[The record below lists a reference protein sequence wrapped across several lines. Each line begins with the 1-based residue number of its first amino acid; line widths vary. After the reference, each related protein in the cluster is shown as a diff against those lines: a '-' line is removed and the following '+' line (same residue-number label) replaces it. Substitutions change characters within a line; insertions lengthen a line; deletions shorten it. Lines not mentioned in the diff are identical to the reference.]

1 MQWLAALSV
10 RRPVF
15 ATVII
20 LSLTVIGAFAF
31 TRLGVD
37 RFPKVD
43 FPTVIVTTRLPGAA
57 PEEVE
62 TEITDK
68 IEEGVNTISGIDELR
83 SNSSEGVSQVII
95 AFLLEKDADIA
106 AQEVRDRVNRVLPLL
121 PKTIQQPTV
130 EKFDPD
136 SAPVLT
142 LAVSANKPVRDI
154 TEYADKTL
162 RRQLESVSGV
172 GQVVVLGGRARQVN
186 ITLDADRLRAYS
198 LTVNDVSRAL
208 QNQNAEIPGGRV
220 EQGATAMTLRT
231 RGRVRSVAEFGD
243 IVVRQTEAHPVLLR
257 DVASIEDGMAEA
269 LTQANVNGEP
279 AVLLTVRRQ
288 SGTNTVQVVDAV
300 KERLAEVAPLAPA
313 GYQIRVVRDLSE
325 FIKASIDSVEEHL
338 VVGSIL
344 AAAVVLVFLWNWRS
358 TIIAAIAI
366 PTSIIATFGLIW
378 YQGFTLNSMT
388 MLALTLAVGI
398 VIDDAIVVLENIYR
412 FVEEKG
418 RPPMQAA
425 VDATREIGLAV
436 LATTLSLV
444 AIFVPVGFMGGIVGR
459 FMTSFGFTMSF
470 AIMVSLLVS
479 FTLTPMLSARW
490 IRMKPRR
497 EGAPRGD
504 HQSKNAKFFRP
515 LDRGYATI
523 LSWSLAH
530 RGIVAGIA
538 VLVLLSSV
546 PLFMIANKNFLPND
560 DQSEFEVGLR
570 APEGTSLDAT
580 EIVANRIASRIQKL
594 PEVAY
599 TLVTVADDPAQT
611 QNLGTVYVRLIPVNK
626 RSRDQFAVMN
636 LVRSDVLPQIDAKKL
651 RTGVRPVATIGG
663 GGNQNA
669 EIQFT
674 INGPDLQLL
683 EKYANAI
690 VTAAKKEPGVVDVDT
705 SLNVGKP
712 ELSVQLDR
720 LKAADLGVQIAD
732 AAEALRLLV
741 GGDQVTTYNEG
752 GEQYEVHVRAT
763 ADDRQTPEAIG
774 QLTVP
779 SSRHGAVALENL
791 AKLTPGT
798 APSEINRL
806 NRQRQVTV
814 FAGLLPGVS
823 QTPAMD
829 AMSRAAES
837 LTMGPGYSSRFAG
850 RSREL
855 GRAAQNFLLAFGLSL
870 VFMYLILAAQF
881 ESWLHPITILLS
893 LPLTLPFALLSIII
907 TRQSLNIFSALG
919 LLVLFGVVKKNSILQ
934 IDHANQLRE
943 RGMDRDAAVLQAS
956 RDRLRPILMTT
967 LAFVAGMIP
976 LVLSNGVGSATN
988 RAIGFVIIGGQSLV
1002 LVLTLVATPV
1012 AYSLFDD
1019 LSKIRLWRWGRT
1031 VKPAA
1036 ATASLLA
1043 LLLAWPASA
1052 RAQLMTPERIQASQS
1067 QLPQTPSTITLKM
1080 TREDAIRLAIENNP
1094 DLAVARY
1101 DPQISQTQVAAA
1113 KGFFTPNILSG
1124 VQRNSAL
1131 DPPVNL
1137 FGSDQGTNTDFWS
1150 SNVGV
1155 NQQLPWGGG
1164 SYVFNW
1170 DSSRTTTDSL
1180 ITSFNPALASSVQ
1193 LAFSQPLLR
1202 DFKIDAPRAAVEVA
1216 KTNRLIADTQLRE
1229 QLASTSADAER
1240 AYWLYVSALA
1250 LVDVQQRSLDL
1261 ALELERTNRARVDV
1275 GQSPPLDLVAA
1286 RAEAAQRRENLIV
1299 ARTAAR
1305 TSEDVLRTLTL
1316 DSRRADFWTTHIEP
1330 ADRSPVVGP
1339 PPDVDAAVRRAL
1351 AERTDLDVARKEIQ
1365 NTETT
1370 VKLTKTETLPDVRVQ
1385 ASYLTNGAGG
1395 DRLLRTGGFPGTIV
1409 GTESTSF
1416 GSVLGQVFT
1425 ADFPTWVVGLTFS
1438 YPIGQST
1445 QEANLARARLEKDK
1459 ATAQL
1464 HSLEVTAVRQVRNA
1478 ALRVEQNQQRIETTK
1493 LGRELAEQRLDAEQR
1508 RFEVGMSTSFLV
1520 VQAQRDLAI
1529 ARNNELQAL
1538 LDYQLSVVTFEVVQ
1552 QTGVGL
1558 ATGVA
1563 TQLLPSIIQ

>member
-20 LSLTVIGAFAF
+20 LSLTVVGAFAF
-31 TRLGVD
+31 TRLGLD

-121 PKTIQQPTV
+121 PKTIEQPTV

-186 ITLDADRLRAYS
+186 ITLNADGLRAYS
-198 LTVNDVSRAL
+198 LTVNDVARAL

-220 EQGATAMTLRT
+220 EQGGTTLTLRT

-257 DVASIEDGMAEA
+257 DVATIEDGMADAE
-269 LTQANVNGEP
+269 TKANVNGES

-338 VVGSIL
+338 IVGSIL
-344 AAAVVLVFLWNWRS
+344 AAAVVLVFLWNFRS

-425 VDATREIGLAV
+425 VEATREIGLAV

-497 EGAPRGD
+497 EGSAGGD
-504 HQSKNAKFFRP
+504 HDSKDSKFFRP
-515 LDRGYATI
+515 LDRGYASI
-523 LSWSLAH
+523 LGWSLAH

-546 PLFMIANKNFLPND
+546 PLFKVANKNFLPND

-570 APEGTSLDAT
+570 APEGTSLEAT
-580 EIVANRIASRIQKL
+580 EIIANRIASKIQKL

-599 TLVTVADDPAQT
+599 TLVTVADDPART
-611 QNLGTVYVRLIPVNK
+611 QNLGTVYVRLTPVNK
-626 RSRDQFAVMN
+626 RSRDQFALMN
-636 LVRSDVLPQIDAKKL
+636 QVRSEVLPHIEVKNL

-663 GGNQNA
+663 GGTQNA
-669 EIQFT
+669 DIQFT

-690 VTAAKKEPGVVDVDT
+690 VAAAKKEPGVVDVDT

-720 LKAADLGVQIAD
+720 LKGADLGVQIAD

-752 GEQYEVHVRAT
+752 GEQYEVHVRAI
-763 ADDRQTPEAIG
+763 AGDRQSAEAIG

-779 SSRHGAVALENL
+779 SSRHGGVALENL

-829 AMSRAAES
+829 AMSRTAES
-837 LTMGPGYSSRFAG
+837 LGMGPGYSTRFAG

-855 GRAAQNFLLAFGLSL
+855 GRAAQNFVLAFGLSL

-943 RGMDRDAAVLQAS
+943 RGMERDAAVLQAS

-976 LVLSNGVGSATN
+976 LVLSSGVGSATN

-1002 LVLTLVATPV
+1002 LLLTLVATPV

-1019 LSKIRLWRWGRT
+1019 LSKIRFWRWGRS

-1036 ATASLLA
+1036 ATATVLA
-1043 LLLAWPASA
+1043 LLLAWPSSA
-1052 RAQLMTPERIQASQS
+1052 RAQLMTPDRIQAAQS
-1067 QLPQTPSTITLKM
+1067 QLPQTPSTTTFKM
-1080 TREDAIRLAIENNP
+1080 TREDAIRLAVENNP

-1113 KGFFTPNILSG
+1113 KGFFTPNVLSG

-1150 SNVGV
+1150 TNVGV

-1229 QLASTSADAER
+1229 QLISTSADAER

-1261 ALELERTNRARVDV
+1261 ALELERTNRARVNV

-1286 RAEAAQRRENLIV
+1286 QAEAAQRRENLIV

-1305 TSEDVLRTLTL
+1305 VSEDVLRTITL

-1351 AERTDLDVARKEIQ
+1351 AERTDLDVARKEIH

-1395 DRLLRTGGFPGTIV
+1395 DRLIRTGGFPGTIV

-1425 ADFPTWVVGLTFS
+1425 SDFPTWVVGLTFS

-1445 QEANLARARLEKDK
+1445 QEANFARARLERDQ
-1459 ATAQL
+1459 ATARL
-1464 HSLEVTAVRQVRNA
+1464 HSLEVTAVRQIRDA
-1478 ALRVEQNQQRIETTK
+1478 AARVEQNQQRIETTK
-1493 LGRELAEQRLDAEQR
+1493 LGRELAEQRLDAEQK
-1508 RFEVGMSTSFLV
+1508 RFDVGMSTSFLV

-1538 LDYQLSVVTFEVVQ
+1538 LDYQLAVVAFETSQ

-1558 ATGVA
+1558 ATRVA
-1563 TQLLPSIIQ
+1563 TQLLPGIQ